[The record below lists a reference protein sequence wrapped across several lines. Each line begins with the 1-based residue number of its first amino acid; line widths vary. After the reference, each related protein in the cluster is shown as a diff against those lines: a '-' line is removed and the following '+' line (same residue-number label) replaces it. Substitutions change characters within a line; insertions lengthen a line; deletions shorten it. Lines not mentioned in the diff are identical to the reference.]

1 MTNDESAILPVRI
14 GTAVAIIA
22 TLVAAL
28 TQPISPADVDG
39 VWWFGA
45 GLVASISGVL
55 GLVFLHRRAQR

>member
-22 TLVAAL
+22 TLAAAL
-28 TQPISPADVDG
+28 TQPISPSDVDG